1 MTNLVICASRNKRTT
16 ILRGER
22 LATSIGGRGW
32 CAVSPD
38 AISSSLTSHEVELLN
53 EWPKIYHKKDY
64 PFESPIKFDE

>member
-22 LATSIGGRGW
+22 LATSIGGGRW

-38 AISSSLTSHEVELLN
+38 TISSSLTSQY
-53 EWPKIYHKKDY
+53 PKDFPK
-64 PFESPIKFDE
+64 ESSSS